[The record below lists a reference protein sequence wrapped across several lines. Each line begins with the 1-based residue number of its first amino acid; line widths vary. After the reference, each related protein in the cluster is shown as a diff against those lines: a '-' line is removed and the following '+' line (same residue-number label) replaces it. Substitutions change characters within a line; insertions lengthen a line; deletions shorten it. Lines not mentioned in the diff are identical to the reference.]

1 MLSTSFAFRKKISQN
16 TKTVHKATL
25 TLADGTVLEIEG
37 TDLMAGTSFSE
48 SVSSQASFDVGAA
61 IIGRHDFTLRNDE
74 GKYDEYD
81 FTGSTVVPFVGV
93 ELDDGTTEWLRKGV
107 FGIEQPSSYGNT
119 IALTSLDNMRL
130 LERPYSD
137 VATTYPA
144 TLARIASDICTACGL
159 TLYTTT
165 FANSSVVVQQ
175 RPTDG
180 TLTCL
185 DMISNVAQSSG
196 NWAKCDN
203 AGRLCFDWYDLEA
216 FEGNDWL
223 DGGTFDTATTPYSD
237 GDVADGG
244 AFHTGGATSDGGG
257 FGAQQYIHLLAF
269 ASLTVVTDDVVI
281 TGVRVTAANEIT
293 ADGSMGEVGETALYG
308 SEGYVLDIS
317 GNALIQYGTASAAAS
332 RIGLRCVGM
341 RFRPFDASVVGNP
354 AYEAGDPVIITD
366 AKQRQY
372 RSYLTSTTWRSGSYQ
387 AVSCGAETPS
397 RNSADTYSA
406 MTKAIVALRN
416 AAAAERTARE
426 LATET
431 MALLLSSASGLYK
444 TAQQQPDGS
453 VIYYLHDKP
462 TLAQSA
468 TVWKATAEAFG
479 VSTDGGQTYAYGVS
493 NNGVAILNQIYA
505 VGLDANYINT
515 GSLTVCDPAD
525 ATDILFKADVDLGE
539 VLIGGFNV
547 NDSALFNG
555 TTSKSDDTHNGVYL
569 GTDGLAT
576 VGTSTGNKKLR
587 VTVDGGFIRG
597 YQNGSQAGFISPSMN
612 ATISD
617 GNGGTTEVPAVIF
630 GGDAIVLDAKYIGV
644 GTDGDG
650 DGTMTGTVT
659 ATGTTTAANPHYAT
673 RFVPQSMSDNVLTGY
688 MRVIFPK
695 YINGMYVGSFVNY
708 WSAVGNGNIEIPLK
722 AYVDNKVPTF
732 TLSGNNLFITT

>member
-93 ELDDGTTEWLRKGV
+93 ELDDGTAEWLRKGV
-107 FGIEQPSSYGNT
+107 FGIEQPNSYGNT

-137 VATTYPA
+137 VATAYPA

-159 TLYTTT
+159 TLYTTA

-223 DGGTFDTATTPYSD
+223 DGGTFDTTTTPYSD
-237 GDVADGG
+237 GDAADGG
-244 AFHTGGATSDGGG
+244 AFHTGGANSDGGG
-257 FGAQQYIHLLAF
+257 FGAQRYIHLHAF
-269 ASLTVVTDDVVI
+269 ANLTVVTDDVVI

-406 MTKAIVALRN
+406 MTKAIIALRN

-453 VIYYLHDKP
+453 MIYYMHDKP

-505 VGLDANYINT
+505 VGLDADYINT

-525 ATDILFKADVDLGE
+525 ATDVLFKADVDLGE

-555 TTSKSDDTHNGVYL
+555 PAALTSDTPGVYVGEDGVRVNKAVGNNKYGAKL
-569 GTDGLAT
+569 TDGTLEFDNT
-576 VGTSTGNKKLR
+576 DGSVGII
-587 VTVDGGFIRG
+587 DGSGW
-597 YQNGSQAGFISPSMN
+597 GSSGCMFISGTEDGIVLHAPKMYVD
-612 ATISD
+612 D
-617 GNGGTTEVPAVIF
+617 GNQN
-630 GGDAIVLDAKYIGV
+630 VLYGSGV
-644 GTDGDG
+644 E
-650 DGTMTGTVT
+650 TVT
-659 ATGTTTAANPHYAT
+659 ETDTGVANNNLYAT
-673 RFVPQSMSDNVLTGY
+673 RFVPQSMNNNVLTGY

-695 YINGMYVGSFVNY
+695 YINGLLVGATVNY
-708 WSAVGNGNIEIPLK
+708 WNAVGSGNIDIPLK
-722 AYVDNKVPTF
+722 AYVDAVDDKIPTF
-732 TLSGNNLFITT
+732 SLSGNNLFITT